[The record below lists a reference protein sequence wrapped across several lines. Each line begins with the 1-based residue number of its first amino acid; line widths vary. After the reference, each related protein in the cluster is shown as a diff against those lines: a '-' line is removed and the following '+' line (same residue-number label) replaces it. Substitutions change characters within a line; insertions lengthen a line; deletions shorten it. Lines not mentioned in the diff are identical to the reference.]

1 MVDYSELLKVDIISG
16 AYSQMRISG
25 LTIDP
30 TPDDLETALIR
41 LEDMAAEFASR
52 NMSAGY
58 ILENQP
64 DPNSWIGI
72 PRAFKQAYETNL
84 AVRLIPDFNK
94 QVPPE
99 LLMQARQSASN
110 LAARSA
116 LQRET
121 PYPRRMARGSG
132 NTLRF
137 YRWDRFYRTGR
148 PEPAT
153 TNKLRVGDINQYFED
168 WSDYLADFEYIDSFV
183 ITPDNGLEVTDSSI
197 NNTRIDYTVSAP
209 DNDSTSATFIDIQIT
224 TSNGRIDKRRIHF
237 DVTQ

>member
-30 TPDDLETALIR
+30 TPDDLETALVR
-41 LEDMAAEFASR
+41 LEDMAGEFASR

-58 ILENQP
+58 ILEEVP

-94 QVPPE
+94 QVPAT
-99 LLMQARQSASN
+99 LLAQASQAAAN
-110 LAARSA
+110 LAARTA

-121 PYPRRMARGSG
+121 PYPRRMGRGSG

-137 YRWDRFYRTGR
+137 YRWNRFYRTAS
-148 PEPAT
+148 PDPAT

-168 WSDYLADFEYIDSFV
+168 WADYLADFEFIDSF
-183 ITPDNGLEVTDSSI
+183 IIIPDQNLDVTDSAI

-209 DNDSTSATFIDIQIT
+209 ENNATSARYIDIQIT
-224 TSNGRIDKRRIHF
+224 TSNGRVDKRRIYF